1 MKPHDSLE
9 TEGSLA
15 EKYKIVK
22 DLIEA
27 KKVAEDKA
35 GKIIDKI
42 SIWSVLLLSYFK
54 FDLNFDFYP
63 SFSVY
68 LFLPPLVSIFIH
80 LNSFAIIR
88 LVFH

>member
-27 KKVAEDKA
+27 KKVAVDIA
-35 GKIIDKI
+35 GDKI
-42 SIWSVLLLSYFK
+42 SIFGV
-54 FDLNFDFYP
+54 FY
-63 SFSVY
+63 Y
-68 LFLPPLVSIFIH
+68 
-80 LNSFAIIR
+80 
-88 LVFH
+88 